1 MGARAHLILAEGE
14 GLAAVIDLLERA
26 DTAFAQRATLL
37 YTNAEPA
44 RLPQLPA
51 AQATYFPD
59 AAALLREGAQ
69 RMERARMG
77 TAIYIGGSARFI
89 GDAASLASV
98 YGVSFASLRTERRGD
113 AAKSVQCVHCKA
125 VQSEVL
131 TPTVK
136 CTRCGLKLLVRDHY
150 SHRLKAYMGV
160 ACETEQ
166 AP

>member
-1 MGARAHLILAEGE
+1 MRSRPGCHSC
-14 GLAAVIDLLERA
+14 
-26 DTAFAQRATLL
+26 
-37 YTNAEPA
+37 
-44 RLPQLPA
+44 LPHKLP
-51 AQATYFPD
+51 TFPD
-59 AAALLREGAQ
+59 AAALLREGAT
-69 RMERARMG
+69 AHG
-77 TAIYIGGSARFI
+77 NALAWAPAIYIGGSARFI